1 MPIMMT
7 QAGDTVTVAKITGES
22 SVRQRLSELG
32 FTEGTPVDIVQA
44 HKGDMIVR
52 IRNSTLALTR
62 EMAAKIMVNM

>member
-7 QAGDTVTVAKITGES
+7 QAGDTVTVAKITGEN

-52 IRNSTLALTR
+52 VRNSTLALTR

>member
-52 IRNSTLALTR
+52 VRNSTLALTR

>member
-7 QAGDTVTVAKITGES
+7 QAGDKVTVAKITGES
-22 SVRQRLSELG
+22 GVRQRLSELG

-52 IRNSTLALTR
+52 VRNSTLALTR